1 MAERTIIAD
10 GMTIHGGTVHIM
22 ATLREKAFDQGKNL
36 DQYLDLLQARLNTFN
51 GPVDFSGDTIEERC
65 ENAVAELLRI
75 GMAKETEGGESK

>member
-22 ATLREKAFDQGKNL
+22 RALREIAFDQGKNL
-36 DQYLDLLQARLNTFN
+36 NEYLDILQTRLNNFN

-75 GMAKETEGGESK
+75 GMAKETEEESK